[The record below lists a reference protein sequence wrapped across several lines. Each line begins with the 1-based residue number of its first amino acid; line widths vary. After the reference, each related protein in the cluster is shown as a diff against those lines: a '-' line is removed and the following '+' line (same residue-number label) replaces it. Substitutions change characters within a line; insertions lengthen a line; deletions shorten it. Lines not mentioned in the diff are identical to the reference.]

1 MIVNTGQI
9 CLYGN
14 SFIEKIIGAGC
25 IRVRMQSRLKGKQ
38 VRFLYDLVTVIRE
51 CRFYRDV
58 TDAQS
63 GIGKAESV

>member
-1 MIVNTGQI
+1 MVPAV
-9 CLYGN
+9 
-14 SFIEKIIGAGC
+14 FIREMEQYIKYSIFFILKIGW
-25 IRVRMQSRLKGKQ
+25 LKGKQ

-51 CRFYRDV
+51 CRFYSDV

>member
-1 MIVNTGQI
+1 MVPAV
-9 CLYGN
+9 
-14 SFIEKIIGAGC
+14 FIREMEQYIKYSIFFILKIGW
-25 IRVRMQSRLKGKQ
+25 LKGKQ

>member
-1 MIVNTGQI
+1 MPAVFIREMEQYIKYSIV
-9 CLYGN
+9 
-14 SFIEKIIGAGC
+14 FILKIGW
-25 IRVRMQSRLKGKQ
+25 LKGKQ

>member
-1 MIVNTGQI
+1 MPAV
-9 CLYGN
+9 
-14 SFIEKIIGAGC
+14 FIREMEQYIKYSIFFILKIGW
-25 IRVRMQSRLKGKQ
+25 LKGKQ